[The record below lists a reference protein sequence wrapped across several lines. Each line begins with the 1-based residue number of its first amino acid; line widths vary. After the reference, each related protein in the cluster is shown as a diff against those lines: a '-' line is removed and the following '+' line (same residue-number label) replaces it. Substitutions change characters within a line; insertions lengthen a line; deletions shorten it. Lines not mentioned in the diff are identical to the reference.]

1 MWPTIYRCSF
11 TAGFTLGASNDEAQ
25 ASGSSSSATAG
36 NPAGAGGFG
45 GLGSM
50 MPGGFPNLGG
60 LFGRGARP
68 PPEEGREL
76 PEDYEEETVTRHLT
90 LWRDG
95 FSVENGPLL
104 RYDDPQ
110 HAATLQA
117 IQNGTAPE
125 HVLNVR
131 FGQQVELRV
140 AKRTNEEYVAPPK
153 KPAKPFSGS
162 GNTLGGGS
170 SGSSAMPSKPASPA
184 PATAAPATAPA
195 FEVDTSKPV
204 TTIQVRLGD
213 GSRTRMQLNQ
223 ETHTIA
229 DIRRLINAGNPGMAS
244 RQYVLVAGFPTKE
257 LTDESITIKDA
268 DLMGSVVTQ
277 KWK

>member
-1 MWPTIYRCSF
+1 
-11 TAGFTLGASNDEAQ
+11 
-25 ASGSSSSATAG
+25 
-36 NPAGAGGFG
+36 
-45 GLGSM
+45 M
-50 MPGGFPNLGG
+50 MPGGFPNLSS

-68 PPEEGREL
+68 PPQDGREL
-76 PEDYEEETVTRHLT
+76 PEDYEEESVTRHLT

-95 FSVENGPLL
+95 FSVEDGPLM
-104 RYDDPQ
+104 RYDDSQ

-153 KPAKPFSGS
+153 KPAKPFSGT
-162 GNTLGGGS
+162 GNMLGGS
-170 SGSSAMPSKPASPA
+170 SSSTSASQTTQASAAPGPATVA
-184 PATAAPATAPA
+184 PATVP
-195 FEVDTSKPV
+195 FEVDSSKPV

-213 GSRTRMQLNQ
+213 GSRVRAQFNQ
-223 ETHTIA
+223 ETHTVA
-229 DIRRLINAGNPGMAS
+229 DIRRWINASNPGMAS
-244 RQYVLVAGFPTKE
+244 RPYVLMTAFPNKE
-257 LTDESITIKDA
+257 LTDETITIKDA

>member
-1 MWPTIYRCSF
+1 MRIPV
-11 TAGFTLGASNDEAQ
+11 GFTLGAEAPSENSPSPT
-25 ASGSSSSATAG
+25 AAAGPSGSG
-36 NPAGAGGFG
+36 LG

-50 MPGGFPNLGG
+50 MPGGFPNLGS
-60 LFGRGARP
+60 LFGRGARAP
-68 PPEEGREL
+68 PQDGRDL
-76 PEDYEEETVTRHLT
+76 PEDYEEESVTRHLT

-95 FSVENGPLL
+95 FSVEDGPLM

-140 AKRTNEEYVAPPK
+140 AKRTNEEYIAPPK

-162 GNTLGGGS
+162 GNALGS
-170 SGSSAMPSKPASPA
+170 STSTSSAVPSKPASPA
-184 PATAAPATAPA
+184 PAASSTPGTVP
-195 FEVDTSKPV
+195 FEVDQTKPI

-213 GSRTRMQLNQ
+213 GSRVRAQFNQ

-229 DIRRLINAGNPGMAS
+229 DIRSWIDHANPGMAS
-244 RQYVLVAGFPTKE
+244 RSYVLMTAFPNKE
-257 LTDESITIKDA
+257 LTDESVTIKDA
-268 DLMGSVVTQ
+268 DLLGSVVTQ

>member
-1 MWPTIYRCSF
+1 
-11 TAGFTLGASNDEAQ
+11 
-25 ASGSSSSATAG
+25 
-36 NPAGAGGFG
+36 
-45 GLGSM
+45 M
-50 MPGGFPNLGG
+50 MPGGFPSLGG

-68 PPEEGREL
+68 PAEEGREL

-95 FSVENGPLL
+95 FSVEDGPLL
-104 RYDDPQ
+104 RYDNPQ

-125 HVLNVR
+125 NVLNVR

-162 GNTLGGGS
+162 GNTLGS
-170 SGSSAMPSKPASPA
+170 SSATSSTGPSKAASPA
-184 PATAAPATAPA
+184 PAAATPPGTAP

-204 TTIQVRLGD
+204 TTLQIRLGD
-213 GSRTRMQLNQ
+213 GSRVRAQFNQ

-229 DIRRLINAGNPGMAS
+229 DIRRWINAGHPGMAS
-244 RQYVLVAGFPTKE
+244 RSYVLMTAFPNKE
-257 LTDESITIKDA
+257 LTDESMTIKDA